1 MNGFKFEKDEKKTVL
16 STEDLIKEL
25 QKYQELHGVGGI
37 TNIKTEHYDENT
49 TTYYCITVIDNELIP
64 YEHNIGLKAQKYD
77 ELFPDRC
84 RLVDDVF
91 KHVLTAWKKE
101 GGVESTV
108 NYKFEPIHGIL
119 TIYTTEPSKLMS
131 SKNGGL
137 IPKYEKL
144 LSKAVSKFTEVK
156 IVSIP
161 AENTI

>member
-1 MNGFKFEKDEKKTVL
+1 MNKFKFEKDEKKPVL
-16 STEDLIKEL
+16 STEKLIKEL

-37 TNIKTEHYDENT
+37 TNITTEHYDENT
-49 TTYYCITVIDNELIP
+49 TMYCHITVIDNELIP
-64 YEHNIGLKAQKYD
+64 YEHDICLKVQKYD
-77 ELFPDRC
+77 DLFPDRC

-91 KHVLTAWKKE
+91 KHILTAWKKE

-108 NYKFEPIHGIL
+108 NYEFEPMHGVL
-119 TIYTTEPSKLMS
+119 TIYTTEPRNLMS

-144 LSKAVSKFTEVK
+144 LSKAVPRFTEVK

-161 AENTI
+161 AENHV